1 MTKYPAGKNPMIWIT
16 IIALANVAVHLGFYD
31 TLGFH
36 RDELL
41 YFSLGRH
48 LSCGYA
54 SLPPFTGFMAW
65 LMIHLI
71 GSTLFAARLLPALF
85 SGIMVFLVAAITKEL
100 KGNAWAR
107 ILAAMGILVFPVN
120 LRGFYMFMP
129 VFFDI
134 FFWTL
139 IFYFIVCWINTKKDI
154 FLLLAGVASGIGIM
168 NKYLVLL
175 QLFCI
180 GIVFIFSSYRKL
192 FFQRS
197 FLVAIAMILIIISP
211 NVIWQ
216 ILYHFP
222 VVTHM
227 EALKSSQ
234 LVHVDRVA
242 FMTDQLFQMF
252 TSALLIIPGL
262 FYCLFNKKMS
272 AYRLLAIA
280 CIMVVFML
288 EILRGKSYYSAGI
301 YPFLI
306 AAGAVFWERAFLSK
320 VPGIILIS
328 IMLLLTYMVLPAMIP
343 VQKAKAL
350 ADGFAWEQKKVGIG
364 AFLRDEK
371 GIYHPL
377 PQDYA
382 DMLGWEDLARIAGTA
397 YAQVPDKTSCMLYC
411 ENYGHAGA
419 ITVLGKKYGLPDPVC
434 FSESFYYW
442 FPRDL
447 PVEIQSIIYI
457 NHTLGEDV
465 SHLFPEI
472 RLIGSINDTLARE
485 YGTSV
490 WLGTK
495 PLTRFNAFWKQRMR
509 QVNSP
514 F

>member
-1 MTKYPAGKNPMIWIT
+1 MIKYQAGRGVIFLVS
-16 IIALANVAVHLGFYD
+16 IIALANVAVHLCFYD

-48 LSCGYA
+48 LAAGYA

-65 LMIHLI
+65 LMIRII

-85 SGIMVFLVAAITKEL
+85 SGIMVFLVAGIAKEL
-100 KGNAWAR
+100 KGNGYAR
-107 ILAAMGILVFPVN
+107 VLSAFGILVFPVN

-139 IFYFIVCWINTKKDI
+139 VFYFILRWINTKKDI
-154 FLLLAGVASGIGIM
+154 FLLLAGVASGLGIM
-168 NKYLVLL
+168 NKYLILL
-175 QLFCI
+175 QLFSI
-180 GIVFIFSSYRKL
+180 GMVFIFSSYRKL

-197 FLVAIAMILIIISP
+197 FLVTIAIILIIISP

-216 ILYHFP
+216 IFYHFP
-222 VVTHM
+222 AVGHM

-234 LVHVDRVA
+234 LVHVDRIA
-242 FMTDQLFQMF
+242 FLTDQLFMMF
-252 TSALLIIPGL
+252 STAFLIIPGL
-262 FYCLFNKKMS
+262 LFCLFNKKMS
-272 AYRLLAIA
+272 PYRILAIA
-280 CIMVVFML
+280 SILVVLML

-306 AAGAVFWERAFLSK
+306 AAGAVFWENAIRSIF
-320 VPGIILIS
+320 PRIILVF
-328 IMLLLTYMVLPAMIP
+328 IMLSVTYMVLPAMIP
-343 VQKAKAL
+343 VYKAKAL
-350 ADGFAWEQKKVGIG
+350 ADGFSWEQKKIGIRD
-364 AFLRDEK
+364 FLRDER
-371 GIYHPL
+371 GHHAAL
-377 PQDYA
+377 PQDYS

-411 ENYGHAGA
+411 ENYGQAGA

-447 PVEIQSIIYI
+447 KVEIQSIIYI
-457 NHTLGEDV
+457 NDELGEDV
-465 SHLFPEI
+465 NHLFSDI
-472 RLIGSINDTLARE
+472 RLVGSISDTMARE

-495 PLTRFNAFWKQRMR
+495 PVTSFNAFWKQRMV